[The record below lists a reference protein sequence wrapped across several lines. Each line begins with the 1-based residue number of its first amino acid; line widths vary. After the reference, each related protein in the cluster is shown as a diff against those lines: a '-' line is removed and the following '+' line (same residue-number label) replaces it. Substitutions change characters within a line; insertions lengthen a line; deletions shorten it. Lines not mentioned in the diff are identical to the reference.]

1 MSLFLTRGSKK
12 PKGKTTPTHRFY
24 VLRENRWDTEAKT
37 QRQRHVA
44 YIGVEPTIT
53 EEKAKRI
60 CDEKGITMDQLR
72 NVRRLRIVD
81 AAAL

>member
-24 VLRENRWDTEAKT
+24 VLRENQWDTEAKT

-44 YIGVEPTIT
+44 YIGVEPIIT
-53 EEKAKRI
+53 KEKAKRI
-60 CDEKGITMDQLR
+60 CAEKGITMDQLR

-81 AAAL
+81 AAAP